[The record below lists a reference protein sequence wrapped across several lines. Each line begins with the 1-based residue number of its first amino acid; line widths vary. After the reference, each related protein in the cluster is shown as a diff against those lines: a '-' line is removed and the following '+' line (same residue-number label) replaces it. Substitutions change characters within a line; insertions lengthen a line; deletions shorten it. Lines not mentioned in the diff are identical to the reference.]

1 MLCIRMVSLVFRKPA
16 RLGALGFFL
25 FVLTSSISNCCA
37 QVFTVIGLTQLRAV
51 TTNLDGSGVR
61 VMQVEAQQ
69 SFPPIGDWEVAPGNN
84 QINLPVADF
93 TWFTTNASA
102 TNFPNGL
109 GIDSGH
115 ADQVGGYFY
124 GLPGGVSTNVGHID
138 NVEADN
144 FYDMQV
150 PMLQNPDTSVRIVN
164 QSFADPELSDQ
175 VMADKFYDDYAAQFN
190 VLFITGVGDG
200 QAANATHV
208 LPPSTCYNGI
218 GVSAYYNTNATG
230 IGPTADN
237 GRAKPDITAPQS
249 PTSFSTPLVS
259 GAAAILM
266 QAGMQGDGG
275 SDTNSATDSRT
286 VKALLL
292 NGAIKPAIWS
302 NPSPSPLDPLFGAG
316 ILDVLESYV
325 QLTGGKHGYIAT
337 SMVTTNTAHPP
348 TGATGNVSSLV
359 GWDFNT
365 ISSSSPK
372 DTINHYCF
380 SVNNGA
386 GGSPFSAT
394 ITLVWNRQLNQSAI
408 NNLDLFLYDMTNG
421 NLVASSTSL
430 VDNVEHI
437 FLPQLPAARYD
448 LEVLKHGGAMV
459 SPSETYALAF
469 EFFAA
474 RLNVKPV
481 AGGVLV
487 SWPVYPDAFQL
498 QSCNGPN
505 SPWSFV
511 GATPGITNGQNCVFA
526 GTGIPA
532 QYFRLCRWRDP

>member
-1 MLCIRMVSLVFRKPA
+1 
-16 RLGALGFFL
+16 
-25 FVLTSSISNCCA
+25 
-37 QVFTVIGLTQLRAV
+37 
-51 TTNLDGSGVR
+51 
-61 VMQVEAQQ
+61 MQVEAQQ
-69 SFPPIGDWEVAPGNN
+69 SFPPIGDWEVTPSNN
-84 QINLPVADF
+84 QINLPASDF
-93 TWFTTNASA
+93 TWYTTNASA

-150 PMLQNPDTSVRIVN
+150 PMLQNPDTGARIVN
-164 QSFADPELSDQ
+164 QSFIDPQLGDQ

-200 QAANATHV
+200 LPADGTTHV

-230 IGPTADN
+230 IGPTVDN

-266 QAGMQGDGG
+266 QAGAQGDGG
-275 SDTNSATDSRT
+275 SDTNSATDART

-292 NGAIKPAIWS
+292 NGAIKPANWS

-316 ILDVLESYV
+316 ILDVLESYG
-325 QLTGGKHGYIAT
+325 QLAGGKHGYIAT
-337 SMVTTNTAHPP
+337 GMVVTNMAHPP
-348 TGATGNVSSLV
+348 TGATGNVSSLI

-365 ISSSSPK
+365 IASSTPK
-372 DTINHYCF
+372 NGINHYCF
-380 SVNNGA
+380 SVSNTA
-386 GGSPFSAT
+386 GSSPFSAT
-394 ITLVWNRQLNQSAI
+394 ITLVWNRQFNQSNI
-408 NNLDLFLYDMTNG
+408 NNLDLFLYNMSNG
-421 NLVASSTSL
+421 SLVASSTSL

-437 FLPQLPAARYD
+437 FLPQLPAGRYD
-448 LEVLKHGGAMV
+448 LEVLKNGGAMV

-469 EFFAA
+469 EFFAVQ
-474 RLNVKPV
+474 LNVKPV

-487 SWPVYPDAFQL
+487 SWPVYPDGFQL
-498 QSCNGPN
+498 QACNGPN
-505 SPWSFV
+505 SPWGFLGV
-511 GATPGITNGQNCVFA
+511 TPGITNGQNCVLA